1 MQMQEDMVMGETP
14 TRRTEISQS
23 TGSEKGIESVDL
35 RIDMDHDLSNLIDH
49 TDWTIKLASSGGK
62 NTWCIAKPSTE
73 NFRLNGNINYS
84 CSQKGVD
91 RKPIQPGGT
100 CYRPNTIIS
109 HASYAMNLFYKVAGK
124 NSWNCHFN
132 GTGIIISEN
141 PCKFIFPPTILLY
154 LFSI

>member
-1 MQMQEDMVMGETP
+1 MKCGRQLLALAFLHLAFSLLLCFGACPDA
-14 TRRTEISQS
+14 RRH
-23 TGSEKGIESVDL
+23 GNG
-35 RIDMDHDLSNLIDH
+35 RNSNQ
-49 TDWTIKLASSGGK
+49 KASSGGE

-91 RKPIQPGGT
+91 CKPIQPGGT
-100 CYRPNTIIS
+100 CYRPNTVVS
-109 HASYAMNLFYKVAGK
+109 HASYAMNLFYKAAGK

-141 PCKFIFPPTILLY
+141 P
-154 LFSI
+154 SIGSCNYPM